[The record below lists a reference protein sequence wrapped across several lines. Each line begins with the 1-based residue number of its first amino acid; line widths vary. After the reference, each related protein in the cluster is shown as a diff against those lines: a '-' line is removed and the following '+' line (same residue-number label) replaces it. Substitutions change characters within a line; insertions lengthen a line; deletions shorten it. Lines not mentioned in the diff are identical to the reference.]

1 MERIV
6 AAVTYDIVQ
15 SQRYSAAQRRKI
27 DKILKEEFTM
37 GTKIYKNGF
46 LFDRNSKRYLY
57 SFFRRASIE
66 VPVGMVKGFRFLPL
80 TTYE

>member
-6 AAVTYDIVQ
+6 AVVTCDIVQ
-15 SQRYSAAQRRKI
+15 SQRYSTEQRRKI
-27 DKILKEEFTM
+27 DAILKKEFTT
-37 GTKIYKNGF
+37 GTKTYKNGF
-46 LFDRNSKRYLY
+46 LFDRNPKRYLY